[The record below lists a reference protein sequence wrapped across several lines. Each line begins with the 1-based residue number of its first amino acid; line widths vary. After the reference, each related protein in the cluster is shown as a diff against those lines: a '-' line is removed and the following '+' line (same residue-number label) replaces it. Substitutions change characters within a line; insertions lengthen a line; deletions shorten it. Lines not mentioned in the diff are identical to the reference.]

1 MDPLVILSTHD
12 LKQLIKEVVLL
23 TTEELNKSHN
33 GIFLPHSEDQ
43 ILCSKEVLLLLKI
56 SKPTL
61 FKKMKDG
68 TIPYTRIGRRLL
80 FKKNEVLDS
89 LKRRN

>member
-1 MDPLVILSTHD
+1 MSEIIITTAEQ
-12 LKQLIKEVVLL
+12 LKQVIVEIFNKQIIRIPAENTQTLD
-23 TTEELNKSHN
+23 EELLNFK
-33 GIFLPHSEDQ
+33 Q
-43 ILCSKEVLLLLKI
+43 TLLLLKI

-80 FKKNEVLDS
+80 FKKSEVINS

>member
-1 MDPLVILSTHD
+1 MDPLVLLSADD
-12 LKQLIKEVVLL
+12 LKRLVREVVLQ

-33 GIFLPHSEDQ
+33 SNFLSYSEDQ
-43 ILCSKEVLLLLKI
+43 ILSSKEVLLLLKI

-80 FKKNEVLDS
+80 FKKNEVINS